1 VAADGSVH
9 APKKGSALG
18 QRDASASTTDES
30 SEGTTESTETA
41 SKSSKTMTSSKL
53 MKDSGLASSSTT
65 SSSSSAAKQ
74 EPQRSS
80 NYANKIV
87 TTSSSSSSVSR
98 KTMGQSNRGPPVP
111 GVAAE
116 HPTGAKEAAAEALVA
131 PASVETTTTTTSSSS
146 SSSDEKSHMEG
157 EIDWLKRAGNPTKSP
172 SSGLHKPTWKPSF
185 KPNEQKMT
193 YTLMGASY
201 KAATEAAAAPK
212 ATATKAAKATAVK
225 DGKVDVDPTATVTLP
240 TIKKVSPAAG
250 EVPFAPADEAVKEGV
265 LAHLRP
271 EDADQALELLPAG
284 TLSPPGAAAAAAQ
297 AGKAL
302 PIGDVDVAG
311 AGSIEEVVAHT
322 TVTKVATTDA
332 AAADAAA
339 EEVKPE
345 APRTVVVDGVEM
357 VPAPLAEYGLAH
369 PRPQDA

>member
-1 VAADGSVH
+1 
-9 APKKGSALG
+9 
-18 QRDASASTTDES
+18 
-30 SEGTTESTETA
+30 
-41 SKSSKTMTSSKL
+41 M
-53 MKDSGLASSSTT
+53 
-65 SSSSSAAKQ
+65 SAAH
-74 EPQRSS
+74 
-80 NYANKIV
+80 AG
-87 TTSSSSSSVSR
+87 TS
-98 KTMGQSNRGPPVP
+98 
-111 GVAAE
+111 
-116 HPTGAKEAAAEALVA
+116 
-131 PASVETTTTTTSSSS
+131 
-146 SSSDEKSHMEG
+146 
-157 EIDWLKRAGNPTKSP
+157 RARF
-172 SSGLHKPTWKPSF
+172 L
-185 KPNEQKMT
+185 
-193 YTLMGASY
+193 
-201 KAATEAAAAPK
+201 
-212 ATATKAAKATAVK
+212 
-225 DGKVDVDPTATVTLP
+225 
-240 TIKKVSPAAG
+240 SPAAG

-332 AAADAAA
+332 AADAAGD
-339 EEVKPE
+339 VKPE

>member
-9 APKKGSALG
+9 APKKGSSLG

-30 SEGTTESTETA
+30 SEETTESTETA

-65 SSSSSAAKQ
+65 SSSSSAAKK

-87 TTSSSSSSVSR
+87 TSSSSSSSVSR

-131 PASVETTTTTTSSSS
+131 PASVETTTTSS

-212 ATATKAAKATAVK
+212 ATSTKAAKATAVK
-225 DGKVDVDPTATVTLP
+225 DGKVDVDPTVTLP
-240 TIKKVSPAAG
+240 TIKKVSPALG

-284 TLSPPGAAAAAAQ
+284 TLSPPGAAAAAAAAQ

-322 TVTKVATTDA
+322 TVTKVATTD